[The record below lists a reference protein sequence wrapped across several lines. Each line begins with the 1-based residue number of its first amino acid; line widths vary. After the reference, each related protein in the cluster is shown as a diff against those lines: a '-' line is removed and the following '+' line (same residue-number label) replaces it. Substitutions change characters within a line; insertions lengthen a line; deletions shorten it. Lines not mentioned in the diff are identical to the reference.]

1 MARECRVHLKNRE
14 YGAGEF
20 KRLVLTVVHTNRN
33 TANRSVCSEVIM
45 KCSLR
50 VLLLTSLIYSGI
62 AFSPS
67 AREQTASASAR
78 CQVNVPSEWGDFVG
92 GSNYGLAFRDNQGT
106 IRFVTQMP
114 CGLEGPVNVA
124 LQIKRK

>member
-1 MARECRVHLKNRE
+1 V
-14 YGAGEF
+14 
-20 KRLVLTVVHTNRN
+20 LVL
-33 TANRSVCSEVIM
+33 AF
-45 KCSLR
+45 
-50 VLLLTSLIYSGI
+50 LIYVGVI
-62 AFSPS
+62 VSPS
-67 AREQTASASAR
+67 AKQQTASASAR
-78 CQVNVPSEWGDFVG
+78 CQVNVPPEWGDFVG

>member
-1 MARECRVHLKNRE
+1 MRHGLHV
-14 YGAGEF
+14 
-20 KRLVLTVVHTNRN
+20 LVLTFLMYV
-33 TANRSVCSEVIM
+33 
-45 KCSLR
+45 
-50 VLLLTSLIYSGI
+50 GI
-62 AFSPS
+62 AVSPPVK
-67 AREQTASASAR
+67 QQPVWASAR